1 VQLGMV
7 GLGRMGSGMTE
18 RLRRGGHEV
27 TGYDRNPDVSE
38 VDSLES
44 LVNELRPPRV
54 LWMMIPAG
62 EVTERVVRELT
73 GMLVPGDVL
82 VDGGN
87 SNFRDSIRR
96 AKALERKEILFVDCG
111 TSGGVWGLR
120 RGFCLMLGG
129 TEEAFA
135 RLEPILRTLAPKD
148 GYAHVGPPGAGH
160 FVKMVHNGIEYG
172 LLQAYAEGF
181 EILKRSKLFPHLDL
195 HQVAEVWRHG
205 SVIQSWLLDLAE
217 RALAED
223 PELADITDHVEDS
236 GEGRWTVLEA
246 IEEDVPA
253 PITAISLFRR
263 FASRQEESF
272 ALKMVAALRNQFG
285 GHPARRK

>member
-1 VQLGMV
+1 VQLGMI
-7 GLGRMGSGMTE
+7 GLGRMGGGMME

-27 TGYDRNPDVSE
+27 TGYDRDPDISDVP
-38 VDSLES
+38 SLEA
-44 LVNELRPPRV
+44 LVDTLQPPRAV
-54 LWMMIPAG
+54 WMMIPAG
-62 EVTERVVRELT
+62 DVTERTIRELT
-73 GMLVPGDVL
+73 PLLGPGDLL

-96 AKALERKEILFVDCG
+96 AMALQRKEIQFVDCG

-120 RGFCLMLGG
+120 RGFCLMVGA
-129 TEEAFA
+129 TKEAYA
-135 RLEPILRTLAPKD
+135 KIEPALRTLAPRD

-181 EILKRSKLFPHLDL
+181 EILNGSRLFRDLDM
-195 HQVAEVWRHG
+195 HQIADVWRHG

-223 PELADITDHVEDS
+223 PELASVTGYVEDS
-236 GEGRWTVLEA
+236 GEGRWTVIEA
-246 IEEDVPA
+246 MEEDVPA

-272 ALKMVAALRNQFG
+272 AMKMIAALRHQFG
-285 GHPARRK
+285 GHGVRGK

>member
-1 VQLGMV
+1 
-7 GLGRMGSGMTE
+7 MTQ

-44 LVNELRPPRV
+44 LVNELKPPRV

-73 GMLVPGDVL
+73 GMLEPGDVL

-111 TSGGVWGLR
+111 TSGGVWGRR

-148 GYAHVGPPGAGH
+148 GYAHVGAPGAGH

-181 EILKRSKLFPHLDL
+181 EILKGSKLFPHLDL

-272 ALKMVAALRNQFG
+272 ALKMVAALRSQFG
-285 GHPARRK
+285 GHAVRRK

>member
-7 GLGRMGSGMTE
+7 GLGRMGSGMTQ

-44 LVNELRPPRV
+44 LVNELKPPRV

-73 GMLVPGDVL
+73 GMLEPGDVL

-111 TSGGVWGLR
+111 TSGGVWGRR

-148 GYAHVGPPGAGH
+148 GYAHVGAPGAGH

-181 EILKRSKLFPHLDL
+181 EILKGSKLFPHLDL

-272 ALKMVAALRNQFG
+272 ALKMVAALRSQFG
-285 GHPARRK
+285 GHAVRRK